1 MYMPLPASLSNK
13 GLRDLHKA
21 QMFCNSESRNFN
33 LKATSR
39 GNYWLSVIQVQTLTM
54 DILEYRRLEMRKT
67 LRAAGVADAF
77 LEMAVDRKLAYDYN
91 PTTATEPPVQVRHPG
106 SGPMPRGITW
116 GANDAML
123 QKYSFPELMQAGF
136 ITCNNLDEIKM
147 DEPFQPFEEED
158 HQDILLYCD
167 SPDVDEREIHPIFQF
182 DRWKGV

>member
-1 MYMPLPASLSNK
+1 
-13 GLRDLHKA
+13 
-21 QMFCNSESRNFN
+21 MFCNSESGDFDLR
-33 LKATSR
+33 ATSR
-39 GNYWLSVIQVQTLTM
+39 GKYRSLVTQIQILTM
-54 DILEYRRLEMRKT
+54 DILEYRKFEMEKT
-67 LRAAGVADAF
+67 LRATGVANAF
-77 LEMAVDRKLAYDYN
+77 LEMAVDRRLAYDYN
-91 PTTATEPPVQVRHPG
+91 PTTAIEPPVQVRHPG
-106 SGPMPRGITW
+106 PGSMPRGITW

-167 SPDVDEREIHPIFQF
+167 SPDVDEREIHPIFQY